1 MKKTKIKISYLI
13 SMLSV
18 VIYLIVMG
26 TFYIVTEKQSTSNTR
41 ESAINNMKIIA
52 IERATIIENY
62 ITEVENSLNAYS
74 KAGEVKDVLL
84 NPTSEEKFIDAQNY
98 TKDFGADVKNLEGL
112 YVAEWDTHVLTHTNE
127 SAIGIT
133 MRKDEPLKALQDS
146 LLNANGVYNTGIVIS
161 PASGNQVISMY
172 KPIYY
177 DNKPIGLVGSA
188 IHTVGLKTV
197 LDELPKNG
205 MEHAKYYLINTNTG
219 TYIFHENEEMVGQPV
234 EDEEFL
240 EEWKS
245 VKNQENGFYETE
257 DGDIYAF
264 NNMTDRGW
272 VFVLTDTADEIFA
285 SVNKTKIILK
295 WLTVV
300 AEILLTICT
309 FIMISVAMKPLGNL
323 EKVLLKIAN
332 CDIADDKSLEKY
344 LDRKD
349 EIGGIANATKTLQE
363 SFRNIISTIKNAS
376 NTLKDIASDL
386 NTNVK
391 FTNDTCNQI
400 SQAVENVASGAV
412 SQAEETTNAA
422 NNISDMSEEL
432 GHIKSDINELHS
444 IANSMDSAKDNALNT
459 LVELQKVN
467 GVMVEEVNSTSNQ
480 VNATNESVEQI
491 KKAVEMIQDIADQTK
506 LLSLNASIEAAHA
519 GEHGRGFAVVAEE
532 IGKLASQ
539 SAQSSDEIEEILKQ
553 LVKNYEIII
562 QNVKST
568 SDNME
573 VQNGKLVE
581 TQNVF
586 TVLEKDINGT
596 VERIAEINAMVEHL
610 DVEIGK
616 MVDMISNLSAIS
628 EENSASTE
636 QTMASIEELNA
647 TISQVYEKAQNVDKS
662 ADDLMN
668 EVNVFK
674 TV

>member
-240 EEWKS
+240 EAWKS